1 MVIFSK
7 FLPLISL
14 VIGTTALTF
23 QITVLYPWHIELDNE
38 FKQLKLD
45 QTVKLDEYH
54 KLKLERLAHIEEKL
68 V

>member
-1 MVIFSK
+1 MVIFSR
-7 FLPLISL
+7 FLPLVSF

-45 QTVKLDEYH
+45 QTVKLD
-54 KLKLERLAHIEEKL
+54 
-68 V
+68 